1 MDVIGKKVV
10 IKAWGRLGTKDGILY
25 EEKGQLKF
33 TDGFHDK
40 KLTEE
45 ITGKIIPNG
54 DGILEKTYKRMRGAR
69 NWHPLVKEL
78 RRTIDE
84 KELGVRKLNR
94 EKNRTEEAIYV
105 CHVLRTVQTGN
116 RDGRKFIVRSV
127 GTTAGRDRKMLE
139 RFIIANLMER
149 AVRCV
154 L

>member
-1 MDVIGKKVV
+1 MTEQEKSDREQLEYLKRWQEQKQRKRKKDNVFSKILRREKKNGRNRKKVV

-84 KELGVRKLNR
+84 KELGV
-94 EKNRTEEAIYV
+94 
-105 CHVLRTVQTGN
+105 
-116 RDGRKFIVRSV
+116 
-127 GTTAGRDRKMLE
+127 
-139 RFIIANLMER
+139 
-149 AVRCV
+149 
-154 L
+154 

>member
-1 MDVIGKKVV
+1 MDVIGKSVV

-45 ITGKIIPNG
+45 IAGKIIPNG

-84 KELGVRKLNR
+84 KELGV
-94 EKNRTEEAIYV
+94 
-105 CHVLRTVQTGN
+105 
-116 RDGRKFIVRSV
+116 
-127 GTTAGRDRKMLE
+127 
-139 RFIIANLMER
+139 
-149 AVRCV
+149 
-154 L
+154 

>member
-45 ITGKIIPNG
+45 RAGKIIPNG
-54 DGILEKTYKRMRGAR
+54 DGILEKTYKRMRGTR
-69 NWHPLVKEL
+69 NWHSLVK
-78 RRTIDE
+78 
-84 KELGVRKLNR
+84 
-94 EKNRTEEAIYV
+94 EAIYV

-139 RFIIANLMER
+139 
-149 AVRCV
+149 
-154 L
+154 